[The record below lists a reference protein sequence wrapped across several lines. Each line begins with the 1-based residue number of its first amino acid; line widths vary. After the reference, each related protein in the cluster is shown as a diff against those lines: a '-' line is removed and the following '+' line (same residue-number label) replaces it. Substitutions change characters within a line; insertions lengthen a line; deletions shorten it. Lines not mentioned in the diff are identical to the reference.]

1 MRTIKF
7 AGVPFLCCILG
18 CASEE
23 LSPDEDSQDID
34 STAVSPRAV
43 DDSFVVSTTDACGRA
58 DFVDFG
64 PGDPRNPAS
73 NDDYIVIHDLCAD
86 GHGVIA
92 FASLTRAG
100 TTHGLGSKYNGNG
113 LAGDPV
119 FWDPFPSGNVVTGD
133 FLEVEVCLVDGPEGT
148 PFNCEFIIGTS
159 VDG

>member
-1 MRTIKF
+1 MRTI
-7 AGVPFLCCILG
+7 GLMSILFFSGISG
-18 CASEE
+18 CVSEE
-23 LSPDEDSQDID
+23 PSQGEDPQEVD
-34 STAVSPRAV
+34 STAVNPLAV
-43 DDSFVVSTTDACGRA
+43 DDSFVVPTTDGCGRA

-64 PGDPRNPAS
+64 PGDPSNPAN

-100 TTHGLGSKYNGNG
+100 TTQGLGSRYNGNG

-133 FLEVEVCLVDGPEGT
+133 FLEIEVCLVDGPSGT
-148 PFNCEFIIGTS
+148 PFNCEFFVGTS